1 MMIMNK
7 RPLVALIVGL
17 LAATSFGAD
26 REVEK
31 LLARM
36 REVYSGT
43 QTARMV
49 IKTTGPRFGKSV
61 ITTEL
66 TYMKERKIFA
76 KLSGFESFKGRTRTF
91 VSDGQRVSVDDFTGS
106 VRQRDFDLDFIPMPV
121 NLEAMSFWDWKRQL
135 STTVGSNMHEST
147 FKLRKDVSWNN
158 RTWIV
163 LEEKADQQNVSVDYF
178 IDPKTAIIH
187 RVQVYDYNKKI
198 LSTETVLSKLER
210 NIKVNESLFKVK
222 KAPAPSSVRGTVEK
236 RIKF

>member
-1 MMIMNK
+1 MIMYK
-7 RPLVALIVGL
+7 RPLVALMVGL

-43 QTARMV
+43 KTARMV

-61 ITTEL
+61 IVTEL

-76 KLSGFESFKGRTRTF
+76 RLSGFESLKGRTRTF
-91 VSDGQRVSVDDFTGS
+91 ISDGQRVSVDDFNGNF
-106 VRQRDFDLDFIPMPV
+106 RYRDFDLDFIPMPV

-135 STTVGSNMHEST
+135 STSVGSNMHEST
-147 FKLRKDVSWNN
+147 FRLRKEVPWNN
-158 RTWIV
+158 KNWIV
-163 LEEKADQQNVSVDYF
+163 LEEKAEQQKVSVDYF
-178 IDPKTAIIH
+178 IDPKTALIY
-187 RVQVYDYNKKI
+187 RVLVYDYNKKT
-198 LSTETVLSKLER
+198 LTTETVLTKLER
-210 NIKVNESLFKVK
+210 NIKVDGSLFKVK
-222 KAPAPSSVRGTVEK
+222 KAPAPSSVRTTVEK

>member
-1 MMIMNK
+1 MIMNK
-7 RPLVALIVGL
+7 RPLVALIAGL

-26 REVEK
+26 QEVEK

-43 QTARMV
+43 KTAKMV

-76 KLSGFESFKGRTRTF
+76 KLSGFESLKGRTRTF

-106 VRQRDFDLDFIPMPV
+106 VRQLDFDLDFIPMPV
-121 NLEAMSFWDWKRQL
+121 NLESMSFWDWKRQL

-158 RTWIV
+158 KTWIV
-163 LEEKADQQNVSVDYF
+163 LEEKADEQKVSVDYF
-178 IDPKTAIIH
+178 IDPKTALIH
-187 RVQVYDYNKKI
+187 RVQVYDFNKKI
-198 LSTETVLSKLER
+198 LSTETVLTKLER
-210 NIKVNESLFKVK
+210 NIKVDGSLFKLK
-222 KAPAPSSVRGTVEK
+222 KASGTSTTQTTAEK